1 MHPRFA
7 FILSISVIA
16 LAMAG
21 TFVLIDGHCS
31 TEVSGASS
39 GACGAS
45 VNWALDDNGTL
56 TISGTGEMYSYNNSS
71 YSNPSPWMRSTDLKV
86 VIVEDGV
93 TSIGSYA
100 FLMCSNLES
109 VTIGNSVTSIGDG
122 AFYYCW
128 NLESV
133 TIGNSVTSIGNG
145 AFWDCNKLESIVMP
159 NTVTSI
165 GSNAFF
171 NCSSLTSVVIPEKV
185 TYLGGAAFYKCS
197 SLESVVI
204 QGGVTRIEDDVFHYC
219 SNLKEID
226 IPDEVTSIG
235 SNAFF
240 NCSSLTSVVIPEK
253 VTSIGNGAF
262 MICSKLASID
272 IPDSVTSIGDA
283 AFSECSSLESI
294 VIPEAVTRI
303 GNNVFQNCSKLESI
317 NIPEEVTYLG
327 GYAFSGCSNLAS
339 ITIPEEVT
347 RIENGAFSGCSSL
360 ASITIKGSVTYIG
373 WDAFQ
378 NCSKLE
384 SIDIPSSAT
393 DISGGAFSGCSKLES
408 INIPEGVTSIV
419 SGTFSNCSSLASF
432 TIPSSVTSIGDAAF
446 SRCSNLA
453 SITIPSSVTSIGNG
467 VFWGSGLT
475 SITIPDTVTSI
486 GGDVFRDC
494 SKLLEISIGRGSS
507 PSSAFTSH
515 TFYKTVNG
523 PSLDRGSV
531 DEFKGYTFV
540 GNSINK
546 MVRTDSLTKNHV
558 TYDLG
563 GGTGD
568 APTQEDVWE
577 SINFTA
583 ASYSGTRDTYTF
595 GGWSWNNTT
604 YQAGEPITMGTENIT
619 LTAVWNPVKHNVIY
633 NVGEGSATAP
643 TQDPVQEGQTFNV
656 ASYSGTRDTYTFGG
670 WSWNNTNYQA
680 DEPIIMGT
688 SDITLTAVWNPVRH
702 NVTYDVGEGS
712 VTAPT
717 QDPVQEKQEFE
728 VKGYSGTRTGYHF
741 GGWSYNGTAYTEGQR
756 IEMGRTDIVLT
767 AIWNSEEVTF
777 DHSSLIDATGRPDS
791 ASDLPT
797 RMDIGDNTNYIQLP
811 DTAGYRHTGWIVDGT
826 EIGTTAELLR
836 TTSHTACSVWEE
848 IPWVTFDHTALTGI
862 VGKDAQG
869 ISALSAGMAIEGNA
883 EYVQLPDTAGY
894 RHTGWIVDGKEVGPT
909 AAFVKTSAHTACS
922 VWEEIQT
929 YVPMPDDED
938 YQPVVIPDQTSGNG
952 GSGSSVTAVATA
964 AGCAAALLVMIALLG
979 TVKPKD

>member
-71 YSNPSPWMRSTDLKV
+71 YSNPSPWRKSTDLKV

-109 VTIGNSVTSIGDG
+109 IVMPNTVTSIGDG

-133 TIGNSVTSIGNG
+133 TIGNSVTSIGNY

-159 NTVTSI
+159 NT
-165 GSNAFF
+165 
-171 NCSSLTSVVIPEKV
+171 
-185 TYLGGAAFYKCS
+185 
-197 SLESVVI
+197 
-204 QGGVTRIEDDVFHYC
+204 
-219 SNLKEID
+219 
-226 IPDEVTSIG
+226 VTSIG

-283 AFSECSSLESI
+283 AVSECSSLESI

-317 NIPEEVTYLG
+317 VIPEEVTYLG

-373 WDAFQ
+373 WDVFQ

-393 DISGGAFSGCSKLES
+393 D
-408 INIPEGVTSIV
+408 
-419 SGTFSNCSSLASF
+419 
-432 TIPSSVTSIGDAAF
+432 IGDAAF

-643 TQDPVQEGQTFNV
+643 TQDPVQEGQTFNA

-848 IPWVTFDHTALTGI
+848 IPWVTFDHTALTSI